1 MKSRKY
7 LAGGL
12 IKGIG
17 GTAIKSFVKSDLYK
31 GLKSK
36 MIKDVNKLYSTA
48 KVNEKPSRKIF
59 LKNLKKLDIKNQKA
73 NIIRKALSITK
84 GPVMNLD
91 RKMKVALKLGARNT
105 RKYQKKLQEIGAS
118 YMAKGVSDLIKKKKP
133 N

>member
-1 MKSRKY
+1 MKSSKY

-12 IKGIG
+12 IRGIG
-17 GTAIKSFVKSDLYK
+17 GKAIKSFVSSDLYK

-36 MIKDVNKLYSTA
+36 MIKDVNKLYSTS

-84 GPVMNLD
+84 GPVRNLD
-91 RKMKVALKLGARNT
+91 RRMQVALKLGARNT
-105 RKYQKKLQEIGAS
+105 RKYQKKLQEIGAA
-118 YMAKGVSDLIKKKKP
+118 YMAKGVRDFVAKKKS